1 MAKYCVKAVWLE
13 DRKHLTDRIYQHGL
27 LSISLL
33 FDYFSCWWCDP
44 FFTPNLNFILIVTG
58 LRTILQKTVVHG
70 SFHGLSSFFQENGG
84 MVARLMVAWL
94 NWSSRCC
101 VWTATSFTK
110 VEIFVVIE
118 YGETLSRTLRD
129 EIAAQ
134 KFIS

>member
-58 LRTILQKTVVHG
+58 TTNYLTKNCP
-70 SFHGLSSFFQENGG
+70 SWKLS
-84 MVARLMVAWL
+84 
-94 NWSSRCC
+94 
-101 VWTATSFTK
+101 WTL
-110 VEIFVVIE
+110 EL
-118 YGETLSRTLRD
+118 LSRKRWHGFKD
-129 EIAAQ
+129 YGRVA
-134 KFIS
+134 